1 MKDTK
6 VTTQVDFYESFLY
19 YTIKQ
24 KPIQKFLFLFLW
36 RKKGRETKKAHRDI
50 AFFSKLRYDTNRNNL
65 CGYSS
70 VVEHL
75 VAIEKVARSTRVT
88 RFLFNS
94 LLSTRNSYLIFNFLP

>member
-24 KPIQKFLFLFLW
+24 KPIQKFLFLFFST
-36 RKKGRETKKAHRDI
+36 KKGRETKKAHRDI

-88 RFLFNS
+88 R
-94 LLSTRNSYLIFNFLP
+94 